1 MGEESAT
8 FGSAEGSFAVN
19 LRSDM
24 NRTPLPSDDSWESD
38 AVWKLLDQAQPLTP
52 SARFVDDTVRA
63 AKLCQPEKSWW
74 SKLFAPMPLAALA
87 GATAAVAFGLISIPG
102 PHSSGTSQGDVA
114 VIDSQHAVDIQEIA
128 ETETLIAATDRLD
141 DFSDTE
147 LVSLIGF

>member
-1 MGEESAT
+1 
-8 FGSAEGSFAVN
+8 
-19 LRSDM
+19 M

-52 SARFVDDTVRA
+52 GARFVDDTVRA
-63 AKLCQPEKSWW
+63 AKLSQPEKAWW
-74 SKLFAPMPLAALA
+74 SKLFAPIPLAALA

-102 PHSSGTSQGDVA
+102 SHPSGSSQGDVA
-114 VIDSQHAVDIQEIA
+114 VVDSQHAVDIQEIA

>member
-1 MGEESAT
+1 MGEETAT

-52 SARFVDDTVRA
+52 GARFVDDTVRA
-63 AKLCQPEKSWW
+63 AKLSQPDKSWW

-102 PHSSGTSQGDVA
+102 PGPAEPSQTAV

>member
-1 MGEESAT
+1 
-8 FGSAEGSFAVN
+8 
-19 LRSDM
+19 M

-63 AKLCQPEKSWW
+63 AKLSQPGKSWW

-102 PHSSGTSQGDVA
+102 PHPADTSPDVV

-128 ETETLIAATDRLD
+128 ETETLIAAADRLD